1 MAAANSNALFSIGT
15 AIDQL
20 FDVSAL
26 IECAESQLDKD
37 AGNPSVRVL
46 RVAYDKL
53 KEAIDYLDTLDTK
66 AV

>member
-1 MAAANSNALFSIGT
+1 MNAPHSIGT
-15 AIDQL
+15 ALEQL

-37 AGNPSVRVL
+37 GGNPSVRVL

-53 KEAIDYLDTLDTK
+53 KASIEYLNELDTRT
-66 AV
+66 

>member
-1 MAAANSNALFSIGT
+1 MAEINSSAPRSIGM
-15 AIDQL
+15 AIDHL

-26 IECAESQLDKD
+26 IECAESQLEQD

-53 KEAIDYLDTLDTK
+53 KSAIDYLDTLDTK
-66 AV
+66 AT